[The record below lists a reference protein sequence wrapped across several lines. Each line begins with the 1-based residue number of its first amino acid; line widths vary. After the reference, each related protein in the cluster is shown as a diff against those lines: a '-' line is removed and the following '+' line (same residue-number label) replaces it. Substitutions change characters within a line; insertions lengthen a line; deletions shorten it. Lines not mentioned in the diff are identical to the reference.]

1 MSDHRDKYAGRFGN
15 EENDKTEQNA
25 GRSQKDKNEE
35 TAWNVG
41 KVKSAWNGNTVYL
54 PDELDSR
61 LDDEYD
67 RLNYICDFEILKDR
81 HFKPLV
87 VVFGL
92 ERIERM
98 EAHEVREV
106 LEELTGETVE

>member
-15 EENDKTEQNA
+15 EQNTENEENA
-25 GRSQKDKNEE
+25 GQDKNDENGE
-35 TAWNVG
+35 SAWNVG
-41 KVKSAWNGNTVYL
+41 KVKTAWNGNTVYL

-67 RLNYICDFEILKDR
+67 RLNYICNFEILKDR
-81 HFKPLV
+81 HYKPLV
-87 VVFGL
+87 VVHGL

-98 EAHEVREV
+98 ESSEVKEA
-106 LEELTGETVE
+106 LEELTGDSW